1 MKDQQQKSNR
11 KQQINAV
18 DPQINELQTN
28 QKIKWYQTRFG
39 IILIVIVCVGIL
51 SGLGYVVYLKFFQ
64 KEGLQDSNDIGANS
78 NIYTVENESS
88 FVTNFLEM
96 NAQEAK
102 EIIFTQYGDIITEV
116 NIIPLNAIVTA
127 DFREDRVR
135 LFVDDANVVKKVNA
149 PGIPEI
155 EGSSPVQTTPTVEEI
170 PSSSKNSNVYE
181 VDEPSSP
188 QISIEPYVVSDW
200 RDVARDNN
208 YNVSLLMDDVK
219 IETQYKIT
227 LSGKKLPDTKIILPY
242 NKEIENEITIDQFLQ
257 SPRLHCFK
265 QLYDEVGVQGGYFK
279 DINTGEKYIKKVHD
293 KDTYLDHAFFTYRPS
308 EFVEMINGKP
318 TIQAELHIKE
328 AAPTDLKFI
337 FLALTNGP
345 YEPGA
350 SCYQEPVTTPPVTTQ
365 PVTTLPV
372 ITPPVTTTS
381 PNFVV
386 EETTPVIDPKI
397 QEALSIIN
405 SGEVYEV
412 YCGEWG
418 GNVDCR
424 NGQVTG
430 NLTACNPDC
439 SNPSKVDIPDPD
451 REAEQRLIKRLK
463 QKIGHTGYKCYST
476 KRVDGSLSGPREM
489 EHKTSCTTCNFCKD
503 RCGCKGVNC
512 GVRNDVKNQ
521 VMALLSENKI
531 TQDQADRFISNLVLE
546 NHPNCV

>member
-1 MKDQQQKSNR
+1 M
-11 KQQINAV
+11 
-18 DPQINELQTN
+18 T
-28 QKIKWYQTRFG
+28 
-39 IILIVIVCVGIL
+39 
-51 SGLGYVVYLKFFQ
+51 
-64 KEGLQDSNDIGANS
+64 GANS

-102 EIIFTQYGDIITEV
+102 EIILTQYGDIITEV

-127 DFREDRVR
+127 DYRVDRVR

-200 RDVARDNN
+200 RDVTRDNN
-208 YNVSLLMDDVK
+208 ADLSLLMDDVK
-219 IETQYKIT
+219 IETQYRIT
-227 LSGKKLPDTKIILPY
+227 LSGKKLPNTKIILPY
-242 NKEIENEITIDQFLQ
+242 GKEIEEEITIDQFLQ

-265 QLYDEVGVQGGYFK
+265 QVYDEVGVQGGYFK

-328 AAPTDLKFI
+328 AAPTDLKSI

-350 SCYQEPVTTPPVTTQ
+350 SCYREPVITQPVTTLPTPEPTPQEQIINSGEVYKVNCEQWGGEVDCINGQVKGNPTSVCNSDCSNPSKVNIPTQPVTTQ
-365 PVTTLPV
+365 PVTT
-372 ITPPVTTTS
+372 
-381 PNFVV
+381 PNDEDAV
-386 EETTPVIDPKI
+386 EETTPAPEPTP
-397 QEALSIIN
+397 QEQIIN
-405 SGEVYEV
+405 SGEVYDA

-418 GNVDCR
+418 GTVDCK
-424 NGQVTG
+424 NGQDINGYTS
-430 NLTACNPDC
+430 CHSFC
-439 SNPSKVDIPDPD
+439 SNPSKVCPYFHKCANYLKNLKILDPESYEAN
-451 REAEQRLIKRLK
+451 REAEQRLKNRLE
-463 QKIGHTGYKCYST
+463 QKMAHYGYKYYS
-476 KRVDGSLSGPREM
+476 KGRIEGSLEGPKEIAHKNKCSKNKNCSGI
-489 EHKTSCTTCNFCKD
+489 D
-503 RCGCKGVNC
+503 CGA
-512 GVRNDVKNQ
+512 RNNVKNQ